1 MIIALFAIAGVI
13 AGLGLDTLVAMFARE
28 YLENPDDFEGEAE
41 HGAPPHPLDG
51 ELSGVGPLEEAVQV
65 LAGACTL
72 PRSLTSLAWLRRA
85 LIVGVTAALF
95 ALSAWRYDGHGVAPA
110 VVSAYMAALI
120 GCAATDLISF
130 RVPNA
135 FTYSAIPFALAVG
148 LAAPGANI
156 VSTIGGGVG
165 LGLGFF
171 VLAVLTR
178 GGIGMGDV
186 KLATFVGFAL
196 GFVLGV
202 LAMFVTAIAG
212 GVVAALLLITRAR
225 GRRDPIPYAPYIALG
240 AAWILLSGG
249 TSFLSL

>member
-1 MIIALFAIAGVI
+1 MIIALFAVAGVI
-13 AGLGLDTLVAMFARE
+13 AGLVLDALVAMFARE
-28 YLENPDDFEGEAE
+28 YLEQPSRYEDEADHPGEE
-41 HGAPPHPLDG
+41 PSPTRPL
-51 ELSGVGPLEEAVQV
+51 PTA
-65 LAGACTL
+65 
-72 PRSLTSLAWLRRA
+72 LTSRAWLRRA
-85 LIVGVTAALF
+85 LIVSATAVLF

-110 VVSAYMAALI
+110 VVSAYMAALL

-135 FTYSAIPFALAVG
+135 FTYSAIPFALVVG
-148 LAAPGANI
+148 IVAPGADI
-156 VSTIGGGVG
+156 VSTLGGGFG

-196 GFVLGV
+196 GFVFGA

-212 GVVAALLLITRAR
+212 GVVAAVLLVARVR

-240 AAWILLSGG
+240 AAWILLSAG
-249 TSFLSL
+249 TSFLKL